1 MQWKHLVTAAGAA
14 ALVCGTATAKVSSEE
29 AAKLGKELTPIG
41 AEKAA
46 NADGTIPEWTGGLP
60 KLEITEPKHWDNPW
74 PDEKP
79 LFTITKDNVD
89 KYKDKLTVTHLAL
102 FDAYG
107 DTYKMNVYPTRRS
120 SGFPDEYYE
129 YTKKNATTAELEG
142 TDLLKNAEVGFPF
155 PIPKTGAEVIWN
167 HRLKYRGK
175 AVQRFNNQFIV
186 QADGSSQKAT
196 LIEDVLFPYA
206 NLSDDHTVIDDKD
219 DVTIYYV
226 AEILSPPRNAGLF
239 LMAWEHV
246 DYRSAWLYPPALRRV
261 RRAPSVAYDNPYEG
275 TDGNQFYDQVD
286 MYNGALDRFTWKLK
300 GKKEY
305 YLPVNSFAMNE
316 ADVKY
321 DDVIGTSHINQDLPR
336 YELRRAWVVEAEL
349 KDGTT
354 HKFGKRRFYVDE
366 DSWNVVVVDC
376 YDTRGNLWKLQ
387 EGHLIVERS
396 LPASTTVPE
405 IIYDLQ
411 ARSYFATALRSE
423 DKPNNQFVEY
433 DTRYFDPRELK
444 RRATR

>member
-1 MQWKHLVTAAGAA
+1 MRFKHLTLAASAA
-14 ALVCGTATAKVSSEE
+14 ALAAAPAMAKVTPEE

-41 AEKAA
+41 AEKAGNEA
-46 NADGTIPEWTGGLP
+46 GTIPEWTGGLP
-60 KLEITEPKHWDNPW
+60 KLDVKEPTHWDDPW

-79 LFTITKDNVD
+79 LFVITKDNLD
-89 KYKDKLTVTHLAL
+89 KHKDKLTTTHLAL

-107 DTYKMNVYPTRRS
+107 DTYKMPVYPTHRS

-129 YTKKNATTAELEG
+129 YTKKNAVNAELEG
-142 TDLLKNAEVGFPF
+142 TDLLTGAEIGFPF
-155 PIPKTGAEVIWN
+155 PIPGNGAEVIWN

-186 QADGSSQKAT
+186 QPDGSASQSK
-196 LIEDVLFPYA
+196 LVEDVLFPYA
-206 NLSDDHTVIDDKD
+206 NLSGDHTVIDDKD

-226 AEILSPPRNAGLF
+226 AQILSPPKNSGLF

-246 DYRSAWLYPPALRRV
+246 NYRSAWLYPPALRRV

-286 MYNGALDRFTWKLK
+286 MYNGALDRFTWKLV

-305 YLPVNSFAMNE
+305 YLPVNSYRMNL
-316 ADVKY
+316 DTVKY
-321 DDVIGTSHINQDLPR
+321 DDVIQKSHINQDLAR
-336 YELRRAWVVEAEL
+336 YELRRAWVVEATL

-366 DSWNVVVVDC
+366 DSWNIVVVDC
-376 YDTRGNLWKLQ
+376 YDTRGNLWKVQ
-387 EGHLIVERS
+387 EGHLLVERS

-405 IIYDLQ
+405 VIYDLQ

-423 DKPNNQFVEY
+423 DKPNSQFVDY